1 MVNNEVQRL
10 TMDSQDFPVLGTSL
24 MAQWLRLHAPYVG
37 GLGWLLGS
45 WKGTR
50 SHMLQPRP
58 ATGT

>member
-1 MVNNEVQRL
+1 
-10 TMDSQDFPVLGTSL
+10 MDSQDFPVLGTSL